1 MSGRPGVSPSSM
13 MVVTGAED
21 GTMKPE
27 ALSEEGGLLLE
38 PLVVESDKSTIAQ
51 RLGDVIRC

>member
-1 MSGRPGVSPSSM
+1 M

-51 RLGDVIRC
+51 RLGDVIRR